1 MPDIRYKPRV
11 VRKSLTV
18 DGKTTLEN
26 KARQKEANS
35 KHYVT
40 GSNRSKNTTL

>member
-1 MPDIRYKPRV
+1 MPDRKPGV

-18 DGKTTLEN
+18 DEKITLEN
-26 KARQKEANS
+26 KARKEEANS